1 MEYLELLLL
10 ISFVLACI
18 HLLFSNL
25 AMKTPK
31 NKLPPG
37 PKPFPII
44 GNILELGTHPHL
56 SLSRLSQIYGPI
68 ITLKLGN
75 ITTIVISSPQLAK
88 EVLHKHDKTFCDR
101 QTPDTLTALDHH
113 KVSVIWLPLRK
124 KWRNLR
130 RICADNLFSIQKLDS
145 TQVLRQ
151 KKVQELLDFV
161 KEKSEKGESLDM
173 SNAAFITV
181 LNFISNTFFSI
192 DLAHYDSF
200 KSQEFKD
207 IVWGIMEEI
216 GRPNVV
222 DFFPML
228 RMLDPQGTR
237 GRMKRYFKKLI
248 NFFDGLVEERVQRRG
263 LEGESNGRKDLLD
276 SMVDLMLEDNSEL
289 SQSQVLHLLM
299 DLFNAGIDT
308 TSSMIEWAMAELVR
322 NPKELKKVREE
333 LHQVLGK
340 EQQIE
345 ESHISKLPFLRA
357 VVKETFRLHPPA
369 PLLLPHKSPQE
380 DIELCGFMVPKNA
393 QVWVNVWGMGR
404 DSSIWTNPNEFM
416 PQRFLESNIDFRG
429 NDFELIPF
437 GAGRRICPGLPLAF
451 RSVHIVLA
459 SLLYGYDWKLPNEL
473 EAKDID
479 MSENFGITLHK
490 AQPLQIIP
498 IKS

>member
-68 ITLKLGN
+68 MTLKLGN

-151 KKVQELLDFV
+151 KKVQKLLDFV
-161 KEKSEKGESLDM
+161 KERSEKGESLNM
-173 SNAAFITV
+173 
-181 LNFISNTFFSI
+181 
-192 DLAHYDSF
+192 
-200 KSQEFKD
+200 
-207 IVWGIMEEI
+207 
-216 GRPNVV
+216 
-222 DFFPML
+222 
-228 RMLDPQGTR
+228 
-237 GRMKRYFKKLI
+237 
-248 NFFDGLVEERVQRRG
+248 EERVQRRG

-289 SQSQVLHLLM
+289 SRSQVLHLLM

-308 TSSMIEWAMAELVR
+308 TSSMIEWTMAELVR

-380 DIELCGFMVPKNA
+380 DIEICGFMVPKNA

>member
-1 MEYLELLLL
+1 M
-10 ISFVLACI
+10 
-18 HLLFSNL
+18 
-25 AMKTPK
+25 
-31 NKLPPG
+31 
-37 PKPFPII
+37 
-44 GNILELGTHPHL
+44 
-56 SLSRLSQIYGPI
+56 
-68 ITLKLGN
+68 TLKLGN

-88 EVLHKHDKTFCDR
+88 EVLHKHDQTFCDR

-113 KVSVIWLPLRK
+113 KVSVIWLPSRN
-124 KWRNLR
+124 KWRKLR
-130 RICADNLFSIQKLDS
+130 RVCADNLFSVKKLDS

-151 KKVQELLDFV
+151 KKIQDLMNFV
-161 KEKSEKGESLDM
+161 KERSEKGESLDM
-173 SNAAFITV
+173 GNAAFVTV
-181 LNFISNTFFSI
+181 LNSISNTFFSV
-192 DLAHYDSF
+192 DLAHYNSL

-207 IVWGIMEEI
+207 TIWGIMEEI

-222 DFFPML
+222 DFFPIM

-237 GRMKRYFKKLI
+237 ARMKSYFEKLI
-248 NFFDGLVEERVQRRG
+248 NFFDGLVEERIQRRA
-263 LEGESNGRKDLLD
+263 LEVESNGRKDLLD
-276 SMVDLMLEDNSEL
+276 SLIDLMLEDNSEL
-289 SQSQVLHLLM
+289 SRSQVLHLLM

-322 NPKELKKVREE
+322 NPKVLRKVREE

-340 EQQIE
+340 EQQQIE

-369 PLLLPHKSPQE
+369 PLLLPHKSTSQE

-416 PQRFLESNIDFRG
+416 PQRFLDNINNIDFRG

-437 GAGRRICPGLPLAF
+437 GAGRRICPELPLAS

-459 SLLYGYDWKLPNEL
+459 SLLYGYDWKLPSKL
-473 EAKDID
+473 EGEGID
-479 MSENFGITLHK
+479 MSEKFGITLHK

-498 IKS
+498 IKT

>member
-1 MEYLELLLL
+1 
-10 ISFVLACI
+10 
-18 HLLFSNL
+18 
-25 AMKTPK
+25 MKKPNN

-37 PKPFPII
+37 PNPFPII
-44 GNILELGTHPHL
+44 GNILELGSHPHK
-56 SLSRLSQIYGPI
+56 SLTKLSQTYGPI
-68 ITLKLGN
+68 MTLKLGN

-88 EVLHKHDKTFCDR
+88 EVLHKHDQTFCDR

-113 KVSVIWLPLRK
+113 KVSVIWLPSRN
-124 KWRNLR
+124 KWRKLR
-130 RICADNLFSIQKLDS
+130 RICADNLFSVKKLDS

-151 KKVQELLDFV
+151 KKIQELMDFV
-161 KEKSEKGESLDM
+161 KEKSEKGESLDTG
-173 SNAAFITV
+173 NAAFVTV
-181 LNFISNTFFSI
+181 LNSISNTFFSI
-192 DLAHYDSF
+192 DLAHYNSLE
-200 KSQEFKD
+200 SQEFKD
-207 IVWGIMEEI
+207 TICGIMEEI

-222 DFFPML
+222 DFFPIM
-228 RMLDPQGTR
+228 RMLDPQ
-237 GRMKRYFKKLI
+237 
-248 NFFDGLVEERVQRRG
+248 EERIQRRA
-263 LEGESNGRKDLLD
+263 LEVESNGRKDLLD
-276 SMVDLMLEDNSEL
+276 SLLDLMLEDNSEL
-289 SQSQVLHLLM
+289 SRSQVLHLLM

-308 TSSMIEWAMAELVR
+308 TSSMIEWTMTELVR
-322 NPKELKKVREE
+322 NPKELRKVREE

-340 EQQIE
+340 EQQQIE
-345 ESHISKLPFLRA
+345 ESHILKLPFLRA

-369 PLLLPHKSPQE
+369 PFLLPHKSSSQE

-416 PQRFLESNIDFRG
+416 PQRFLENNNNIDFRG

-437 GAGRRICPGLPLAF
+437 GAGRRICPGLPLAS

-473 EAKDID
+473 EAEGID

-498 IKS
+498 IQT